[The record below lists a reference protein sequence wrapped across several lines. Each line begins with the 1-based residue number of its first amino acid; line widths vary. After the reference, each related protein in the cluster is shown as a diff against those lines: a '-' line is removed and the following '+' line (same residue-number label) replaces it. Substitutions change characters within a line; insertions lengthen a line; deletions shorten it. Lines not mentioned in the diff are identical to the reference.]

1 MTLFYIFIIIIVN
14 VFTKIKGV
22 CNIPKILQNVRE
34 QLIAEARRQ
43 IAENGYKKTT
53 VRSVA
58 KACGLGVGTVY
69 NYFNSKEMLIA
80 SFVADDW
87 NRCLEFMRGV
97 KSDNPQEILKS
108 ICTTLTEFSQKH
120 RALFSDSDASRVF
133 ASVFNERHRQLRGQ
147 LAEIM
152 LPVCEKSAVENKAF
166 LSEFIAESILVWTMA
181 EKPFDEQYAI
191 LRQLL
196 K

>member
-1 MTLFYIFIIIIVN
+1 MTLFYKFIIIKVN
-14 VFTKIKGV
+14 VFIKIKEV
-22 CNIPKILQNVRE
+22 WIIPKVLQNVRE
-34 QLIAEARRQ
+34 QLIAEAGRQ

-80 SFVADDW
+80 SFMADDW
-87 NRCLEFMRGV
+87 RRCLEFMQSV
-97 KSDNPQEILKS
+97 NSDSPKDVLKS
-108 ICTTLTEFSQKH
+108 ICTTLTEFSRKH
-120 RALFSDSDASRVF
+120 RTLFSDSDASMVF
-133 ASVFNERHRQLRGQ
+133 ASVFNERHGQLRGQ
-147 LAEIM
+147 LAEII
-152 LPVCEKSAVENKAF
+152 LPVCEKSAVEDKVF

-181 EKPFDEQYAI
+181 EKPFDGQYAI
-191 LRQLL
+191 LGQLL